1 MKYCDLTC
9 EYARWPDKLADGSKT
24 CRTFIALYC
33 EKLEMLVDKN
43 GMCKVDWDV
52 DEKATEQQG

>member
-9 EYARWPDKLADGSKT
+9 EYARWPDKLYDGSKT

-33 EKLEMLVDKN
+33 VKLDRLVEKN
-43 GMCKVDWDV
+43 GLCKVDW
-52 DEKATEQQG
+52 EEEACSGE